1 MKLSLLD
8 LKQKTSKNKKQLLFL
23 LSLLY
28 HRGSFW
34 MLNIMCYQLM
44 VHYITV
50 SFCLLI
56 IQRYEHAGVHKW
68 MWELGQ
74 YQTPTYCELVQTAQQ
89 GSVGQQMKEVKTA
102 RIRGQNS
109 GTYVC
114 EMRKNKLLR
123 SQFAGMQKLPHLY
136 SYEIWG
142 QQLSTT
148 SFSWWRKGETFL
160 FLHLFFFFQHD
171 SETCRV
177 NCSALSLKLWK

>member
-1 MKLSLLD
+1 MLSAD
-8 LKQKTSKNKKQLLFL
+8 GT
-23 LSLLY
+23 LS
-28 HRGSFW
+28 
-34 MLNIMCYQLM
+34 
-44 VHYITV
+44 V
-50 SFCLLI
+50 SRSLLI

-142 QQLSTT
+142 QQILLLMEEGRDLLVPSPV
-148 SFSWWRKGETFL
+148 L
-160 FLHLFFFFQHD
+160 FLPTWFRDLQGQ
-171 SETCRV
+171 
-177 NCSALSLKLWK
+177 L